1 MGPRGPHGAPA
12 SQGASQPSRHPA
24 VPPQQ
29 ESGAVTIG
37 PTRKK
42 KDWVYYTKKH
52 ACALLGSHRSRAAP
66 RRGLWVLR
74 SRVGGWAP
82 KLCKGTSPPPL
93 HPARGDTHKTR
104 TSPARG
110 CPAWG
115 AHAGGTALGG
125 GRGRGATSWLGDRG
139 QPGRWRSQFTRG
151 CSESQSREARGEF
164 LGLRRVQK
172 ERVSGGSKG
181 EKIKK
186 SLKKKKESLHEDK
199 GRCVPVPPQPL
210 QAA

>member
-1 MGPRGPHGAPA
+1 MGCGCCG
-12 SQGASQPSRHPA
+12 
-24 VPPQQ
+24 
-29 ESGAVTIG
+29 
-37 PTRKK
+37 
-42 KDWVYYTKKH
+42 
-52 ACALLGSHRSRAAP
+52 LG
-66 RRGLWVLR
+66 W
-74 SRVGGWAP
+74 VGGHPSSARGHP
-82 KLCKGTSPPPL
+82 PPPL

-186 SLKKKKESLHEDK
+186 SLKKKKNHYMKTRGDVSLSPHSCCKQLKCHRRGVLPKKSNPFSSPRHRRTHRPGPAE
-199 GRCVPVPPQPL
+199 RCVG
-210 QAA
+210 AA